1 MSKTAVRR
9 SVLVVV
15 IAAILVATFGIGAG
29 SALAAGHEFDV
40 SVYHGINGRSLG
52 LGLSK
57 ELPVDIY
64 VYNDG
69 GLLTVLEGF
78 TFKSRVDLEGLEP
91 GEYKIMVKSQELDAF
106 LPSMTVGPK
115 DIPGGVEVQMHA
127 KLSEGKT
134 PIIKVKVK

>member
-9 SVLVVV
+9 GGLVVV

-29 SALAAGHEFDV
+29 SALAAGHEFNL

-52 LGLSK
+52 LSK
-57 ELPVDIY
+57 DLPVDVY
-64 VYNDG
+64 VYKDG

-78 TFKSRVDLEGLEP
+78 TFKSRVYVEGLEP
-91 GEYKIMVKSQELDAF
+91 GEYTIMVKSQELNAF
-106 LPSMTVGPK
+106 LPSMTVGPR